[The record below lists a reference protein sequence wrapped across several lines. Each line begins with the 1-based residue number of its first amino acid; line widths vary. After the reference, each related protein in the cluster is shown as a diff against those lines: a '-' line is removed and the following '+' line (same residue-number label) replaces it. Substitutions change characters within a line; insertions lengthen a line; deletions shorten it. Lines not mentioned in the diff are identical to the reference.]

1 MPSGLV
7 FRIRKASDIVICDY
21 CQHYKCRWL
30 EFSPG
35 NYPASCPEA
44 REIRIADGNIP
55 GAIFLQRTKM
65 AKKIAVYRPDTRQ
78 WFISAPRAA
87 GLSAHELE
95 AVIAEA
101 RTWSGKNNLALS
113 DRVLYEDAEKCAKH
127 KRLV

>member
-44 REIRIADGNIP
+44 REIRIADGDIP
-55 GAIFLQRTKM
+55 GALFQQRTKL
-65 AKKIAVYRPDTRQ
+65 AKKVAIYRPDTRQ
-78 WFISAPRAA
+78 WFISASRAV
-87 GLSAHELE
+87 GLSARELRG
-95 AVIAEA
+95 VIAEV
-101 RTWSGKNNLALS
+101 RTWSEKNNLALS
-113 DRVLYEDAEKCAKH
+113 DRVLYEDTEKCAEQ